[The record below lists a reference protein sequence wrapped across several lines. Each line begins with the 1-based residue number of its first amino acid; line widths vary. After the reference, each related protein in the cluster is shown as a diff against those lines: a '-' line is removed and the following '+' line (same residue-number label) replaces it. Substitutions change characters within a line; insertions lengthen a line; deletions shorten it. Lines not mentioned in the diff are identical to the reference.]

1 MSGEPRRI
9 IPVFSWKQVLDND
22 TSSAI
27 QIGDTLKNSG
37 TTSYVL
43 RSLPLLS
50 SLSGRH
56 NVRFRWRV
64 VGNGAGASGTLRID
78 NVEVTV
84 DKRLDL
90 ALTGID
96 IEPAKA
102 REGETL
108 FVHARVA
115 NRALG
120 SSLSFKLQLFDNKD
134 SDSLVT
140 EERKV
145 GEQAL
150 THLFGVADSAT
161 FTFTVPPVLP
171 GSHRFSVRLSL
182 PGDEDTTNNTLRETI
197 FVGYSPRS
205 VLINEIMYAPS
216 GGPEWIECV
225 NNSVDTISLSQ
236 WKVGDNTTS
245 RAVICIPKLHALFPG
260 NFLSSPEILQS
271 STIMHQFRSRLS
283 RQIFPR

>member
-1 MSGEPRRI
+1 M
-9 IPVFSWKQVLDND
+9 
-22 TSSAI
+22 
-27 QIGDTLKNSG
+27 
-37 TTSYVL
+37 
-43 RSLPLLS
+43 
-50 SLSGRH
+50 
-56 NVRFRWRV
+56 
-64 VGNGAGASGTLRID
+64 GNGTGASGTLRID
-78 NVEVTV
+78 NVEITV
-84 DKRLDL
+84 QKRLDL

-108 FVHARVA
+108 FVTCRVA

-205 VLINEIMYAPS
+205 VLINEIMYAPA
-216 GGPEWIECV
+216 GGPEWVECV
-225 NNSVDTISLSQ
+225 NNSIDTISLSQ
-236 WKVGDNTTS
+236 WKIGDNTTT
-245 RAVICIPKLHALFPG
+245 RAVMNSQSLRIVPRQFFIIARDSSILNHYASIQVPIVKADFPPL
-260 NFLSSPEILQS
+260 NNDFDAVVILDPTGFAVDS
-271 STIMHQFRSRLS
+271 VA
-283 RQIFPR
+283 